1 MPDVRGLIRVAS
13 RMLVSVAALSLAAC
27 NSSTTAV
34 SPSTTAAPAPSTAPP
49 TAASTIPSTTTSIT
63 TPPSTTEAPVTA
75 GAIVKVAN
83 CSDVN
88 GAAGVLTDEIA
99 ARGFETR
106 EPTNGAGIDRSLE
119 VSKIYVVP
127 GSEAVARS
135 LSRLMGGLELFE
147 MPIPAWIKD
156 GTAGLGD
163 ATVLVMLGHDL
174 AGKRLADMAG

>member
-1 MPDVRGLIRVAS
+1 MPVA
-13 RMLVSVAALSLAAC
+13 RPLLPAVTAALVTVAAWSLAAC
-27 NSSTTAV
+27 DSSSTAV
-34 SPSTTAAPAPSTAPP
+34 TPSTNSATAPASVTP
-49 TAASTIPSTTTSIT
+49 TAATDAPTTTT
-63 TPPSTTEAPVTA
+63 TIPPSTTEAVVTT
-75 GAIVKVAN
+75 GGIVKVAN

-106 EPTNGAGIDRSLE
+106 EATNGAGIDKALE

-135 LSRLMGGLELFE
+135 LSRLMGGVELFE
-147 MPIPAWIKD
+147 MPTPAWIKD

-163 ATVLVMLGHDL
+163 ATVLVMLGHDR